1 MTLSSSVTFTLSC
14 SVTASADSGLI
25 HVWISLAV
33 TLIMESEFIQITL
46 GKSPHTPPAS
56 GSKENLLKI

>member
-1 MTLSSSVTFTLSC
+1 
-14 SVTASADSGLI
+14 
-25 HVWISLAV
+25 

-56 GSKENLLKI
+56 GSKQIPLFYVIFLVSPEGNKTKPETHKHAFNQ